1 MFVNSLLMESEMKQR
16 QYITTFSLI
25 VSLTGLSPVVA
36 ADAGSTSGG
45 ERTQPDTRQFEGRPI
60 GYTLSPKQMDKIY
73 GGTPSIP
80 IPPPSPRR

>member
-1 MFVNSLLMESEMKQR
+1 MKQR

-25 VSLTGLSPVVA
+25 LALTALSPVVA
-36 ADAGSTSGG
+36 ADAERTSGG
-45 ERTQPDTRQFEGRPI
+45 ERTQPDTRQFEGPI
-60 GYTLSPKQMDKIY
+60 GYTLSPEQMDKIY